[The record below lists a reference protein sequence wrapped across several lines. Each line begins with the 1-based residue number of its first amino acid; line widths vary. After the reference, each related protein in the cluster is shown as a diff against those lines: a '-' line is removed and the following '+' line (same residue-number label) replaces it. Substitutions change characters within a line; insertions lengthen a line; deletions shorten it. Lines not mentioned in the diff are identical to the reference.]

1 MLQESM
7 KNEVPD
13 HASLAD
19 TELLAEVHRLAG
31 NERHA
36 TAQLIAALGEL
47 DARRLYLGEGC
58 SSLFTWCTQ
67 VLHLSEHAAYGRIEA
82 ARAAQK
88 WPVILDMLA
97 DGSLHLTAVALL
109 RRHLTVENH
118 LELLAAARHRT
129 KREVEEI
136 IAALQPQPAVPST
149 VRKLPE
155 PKTPSPVAS
164 PFLNPLMPE
173 VPSSPPASAV
183 HSGAFTPTAA
193 GRTEVKPLAPE
204 RYKVQFTVSRE
215 THQLLREAQDL
226 LRHRLPSGDIGRIF
240 ERALTRLVEELRRTR
255 HAAVDRP
262 RAAQPAS
269 SRTRDVPAAVQRAV
283 WARDGGRC
291 AFVGAA
297 GRCTERGFLEYH
309 HVVPFADGGETTVE
323 NLELRCRA
331 HNGYEAERWFGV
343 REEDLVRETTV
354 PFGVTWLSA
363 STESLKSV
371 APGCPASFFESDPL
385 ACFARRTPA
394 VDICDY
400 LATRGSPPGGRKG
413 AGVAE

>member
-1 MLQESM
+1 MT
-7 KNEVPD
+7 NEVSD

-82 ARAAQK
+82 ARAARK
-88 WPVILDMLA
+88 WPVVLPMLA

-109 RRHLTVENH
+109 GRHLSVENH
-118 LELLAAARHRT
+118 LELLAAARHKT

-136 IAALQPQPAVPST
+136 VAALRPRPAVPST

-155 PKTPSPVAS
+155 PKTLPP
-164 PFLNPLMPE
+164 
-173 VPSSPPASAV
+173 VPSAFPNALSPSAPSCPQPAAV
-183 HSGAFTPTAA
+183 HSRAFTTTKA

-204 RYKVQFTVSRE
+204 LYKVEFTVSRE
-215 THQLLREAQDL
+215 MHQLLSEAQNL
-226 LRHRLPSGDIGRIF
+226 LRHRIPNGDVGRIF

-262 RAAQPAS
+262 RAAQPGS
-269 SRTRDVPAAVQRAV
+269 SRTRSVPAAVQRAV
-283 WARDGGRC
+283 WARDEGRC
-291 AFVGAA
+291 AFVGGA

-343 REEDLVRETTV
+343 REEDLVRESTV
-354 PFGVTWLSA
+354 PYGEGGSFVPVRSG
-363 STESLKSV
+363 
-371 APGCPASFFESDPL
+371 PANGRVGL
-385 ACFARRTPA
+385 NRRLFRGA
-394 VDICDY
+394 GE
-400 LATRGSPPGGRKG
+400 GSPEYGFEQAAAPIPLGGELRLE
-413 AGVAE
+413 AIDY